1 MKRTNRM
8 SCYLFLT
15 SQEAEFE
22 RDVLL
27 RSVCDTVVPKLVAE
41 DLPLLQSLLSS
52 VFTGASVKQIEAL
65 QLRAMLKEVCQ
76 AHNLRPTDSFIE
88 KALQLYQV
96 QEIRHGVM
104 LVGPSGSGKSSIS
117 SLSVGSYG
125 AIGWPARK
133 YLHN

>member
-1 MKRTNRM
+1 M
-8 SCYLFLT
+8 
-15 SQEAEFE
+15 
-22 RDVLL
+22 
-27 RSVCDTVVPKLVAE
+27 
-41 DLPLLQSLLSS
+41 
-52 VFTGASVKQIEAL
+52 KQIEAL

-104 LVGPSGSGKSSIS
+104 LVGSFRQWQVINS

-125 AIGWPARK
+125 AIGCPARK